1 MEYDEIERH
10 GGRPSDRLDP
20 DFLKRLEGLE
30 EDSRWSYEPPV
41 REGRRADKGRRA
53 DERRRSGGRNHFQT
67 ERRSRLVALLVFIAL
82 LVVIVAVSLSAGGS
96 AESAGGRSV
105 PFSLLPLDGS
115 AITSTTIPESSTT
128 TTETTSTAT
137 TILTP
142 TVLAAEPATAALAG
156 GAVET
161 VSLERVPWPFSS
173 AHLVSLPVSPLV
185 LR

>member
-30 EDSRWSYEPPV
+30 EDSRWSYEPLV
-41 REGRRADKGRRA
+41 REGRRA
-53 DERRRSGGRNHFQT
+53 DERRRSGGRSHSRM
-67 ERRSRLVALLVFIAL
+67 ERRTRLVALLVFITL
-82 LVVIVAVSLSAGGS
+82 LVVIVVVSLSAGGS

-156 GAVET
+156 GAAET
-161 VSLERVPWPFSS
+161 VSLERVSWPFSS
-173 AHLVSLPVSPLV
+173 AHLVSLPVSSLV